1 MATALITGSARGIG
15 AAVALRLAKDGYNI
29 ALNDISEAMFE
40 NNTIIE
46 DIKAL
51 GVECEKFICDVSS
64 FEQVEKTVKE
74 IKERFGSI
82 DVLVNNAGITRD
94 GLMARMSDE
103 MSKSMGSLK
112 GESYIF
118 AQGFLEYTPF
128 DDTNISLETF
138 MQELPDQEFTFYL
151 NYVPEDG
158 ETAEDI
164 YDGVSSM
171 VSSIA
176 AAKGNVA
183 VYICDEKTLGKIQG
197 YVESH
202 DILYDSYNKIVE
214 GKYAGKIQYAGGRPV
229 SDKNEFLKKAGEL
242 L

>member
-1 MATALITGSARGIG
+1 MMAAMTGCGSRERNAKAAELLEEKYGEKFVIDENRGQEPMQDYYTVIAHSEAYPTIIFSAGIG
-15 AAVALRLAKDGYNI
+15 ADDDSVDDTY
-29 ALNDISEAMFE
+29 
-40 NNTIIE
+40 
-46 DIKAL
+46 
-51 GVECEKFICDVSS
+51 VCE
-64 FEQVEKTVKE
+64 
-74 IKERFGSI
+74 R
-82 DVLVNNAGITRD
+82 
-94 GLMARMSDE
+94 LMARMSDE

>member
-1 MATALITGSARGIG
+1 MKKAVNCLKYLMIGVCMMAAMTGCGSRERNAKAAELLEEKYGEKFVIDENRGQEPMQDYYTVIAHSEAYPTIIFSAGIG
-15 AAVALRLAKDGYNI
+15 ADDDSVDDTY
-29 ALNDISEAMFE
+29 
-40 NNTIIE
+40 
-46 DIKAL
+46 
-51 GVECEKFICDVSS
+51 VCE
-64 FEQVEKTVKE
+64 
-74 IKERFGSI
+74 R
-82 DVLVNNAGITRD
+82 
-94 GLMARMSDE
+94 LMARMSDE

>member
-1 MATALITGSARGIG
+1 MKKAVNCLKYLMIGVCMMAAMTGCGSRERNAKAAELLEEKYGEKFVIDENRGQEPMQDYYTVIAHSEEYPTIIFSAGIG
-15 AAVALRLAKDGYNI
+15 ADDDSVDDTY
-29 ALNDISEAMFE
+29 
-40 NNTIIE
+40 
-46 DIKAL
+46 
-51 GVECEKFICDVSS
+51 VCE
-64 FEQVEKTVKE
+64 
-74 IKERFGSI
+74 R
-82 DVLVNNAGITRD
+82 
-94 GLMARMSDE
+94 LMARMSDE

>member
-1 MATALITGSARGIG
+1 MKKAVNCLKYLIIGVCMMAAMTGCGSRERNAKAAELLEEKYGEKFVIDENRGQEPMQDYYTVIAHSEAYPTIIFSAGIG
-15 AAVALRLAKDGYNI
+15 ADDDSVDDTY
-29 ALNDISEAMFE
+29 
-40 NNTIIE
+40 
-46 DIKAL
+46 
-51 GVECEKFICDVSS
+51 VCE
-64 FEQVEKTVKE
+64 
-74 IKERFGSI
+74 R
-82 DVLVNNAGITRD
+82 
-94 GLMARMSDE
+94 LMARMSDE